1 MGKFYSLLTS
11 VGIYEQNLSLPSY
24 AEGVIGNVDNILID
38 KCNEILKEVV
48 DA

>member
-1 MGKFYSLLTS
+1 MLEKCPKIGVRSYGKIQFNN
-11 VGIYEQNLSLPSY
+11 VH

>member
-1 MGKFYSLLTS
+1 MRINDNNCVDKA
-11 VGIYEQNLSLPSY
+11 EN

-48 DA
+48 NA